1 MITEVVYFDL
11 PRGMTR
17 DEALAKYRQT
27 APAWAAND
35 ELVHKFYFF
44 DELQSLGGGVHV
56 WHTRDAARRWHGAE
70 YQARIRALYGSEPRI
85 TVHDTLLVVD
95 NINRRV
101 HEPPMA

>member
-1 MITEVVYFDL
+1 MITELVYFDL
-11 PRGMTR
+11 PHGMSR

-35 ELVHKFYFF
+35 ELLHKFYFF
-44 DELQSLGGGVHV
+44 DAAGALGGGVYV
-56 WHTRDAARRWHGAE
+56 WRTLDAAQRWHGGE
-70 YQARIRALYGSEPRI
+70 YRARIRALYGSEPRI

-95 NINRRV
+95 NVNQLV